1 MGSFAVIG
9 LGRYGSC
16 IARELADQ
24 GADVIAID
32 VDATLIDQ
40 IREDVSLAVRM
51 DGRDERSLR
60 LHGVDKVEAAIVAIG
75 ENFEASIMATA
86 ALKNIGVKHVV
97 ARAATKQQERILTLV
112 NADEV
117 VRPLDAN
124 AMRVARRLVA
134 PTIIDYIELAEGHSV
149 IQLAAP
155 RRFHGHAL
163 AELDIRKKYDVNVVA
178 IRKQTREMAP
188 DGTEKVRGVINGIP
202 RPTDVIEA
210 GDILF
215 IVGSDENLAKLPIE

>member
-9 LGRYGSC
+9 LGRYGSR

-24 GADVIAID
+24 GADVIAMDID
-32 VDATLIDQ
+32 ASLIEQ
-40 IREDVSLAVRM
+40 IREDVSLAIRM
-51 DGRDERSLR
+51 DARDERSLR

-75 ENFEASIMATA
+75 ENFEASILATA
-86 ALKNIGVKHVV
+86 ALKNIGVRHVV
-97 ARAATKQQERILTLV
+97 ARAATEEQQRILTLV

-117 VRPLDAN
+117 VRPLDEN

-149 IQLAAP
+149 IQLTAP
-155 RRFHGHAL
+155 RRFHGRAL
-163 AELDIRKKYDVNVVA
+163 ADLDIRKKYDVNIVA
-178 IRKQTREMAP
+178 IKKQIREMDP
-188 DGTEKVRGVINGIP
+188 DGTERVRQVINDIP

-210 GDILF
+210 GDVLF
-215 IVGSDENLAKLPIE
+215 IIGTDENLAKLPID